1 MKYLFLAN
9 EGNTEDGGSSSSKSL
24 RVKPFNALVEQ
35 NDYEVGD
42 FTYSTFTQGQLTP
55 PRANVNLDSLV
66 PPRLDR
72 APAHLLPLR
81 IRN

>member
-9 EGNTEDGGSSSSKSL
+9 EGNTDDGGSSSGKQL

-42 FTYSTFTQGQLTP
+42 FTCSTCIHGQLNP
-55 PRANVNLDSLV
+55 PVHRFPGPSET
-66 PPRLDR
+66 
-72 APAHLLPLR
+72 
-81 IRN
+81 